1 MLQYKRSIYHRVV
14 LYSLVLLSIG
24 LAQAAV
30 DILTLHEVTQNS
42 MALERNWVQGATL
55 LSDIDHGVEAFRLA
69 EVERAL
75 VLGQPGRDR
84 AKADAARQQVTVA
97 EYERS
102 YRALLADSNAAQLEA
117 FDRAWAHYQS
127 DHNRWGQ
134 RLGDAVA
141 LPDAQL
147 DADHNATDVALS
159 ALVETYR
166 TEGLARAA
174 AQTRTAHRTM
184 LLDLVVA
191 VLCVSF
197 VMLMQLG
204 ARRDIVAPIQ
214 AITEAM
220 TLLAAG
226 IRDTAIPGR
235 ERHDEI
241 GAMAAACEVFRLNV
255 VALDHAHETA
265 RQAEEQAQLLA
276 RHDALTGLPNRRLFS
291 VNLETALARAQ
302 KGKSCYAL
310 LLIDLDDFK
319 KVNDIQGHQAGDV
332 VLCEVGR
339 RLEASLRRNDTL
351 ARLGGDEFA
360 IITQGGADLQ
370 EHLEQTKRL
379 AGRLLGIIRRPI
391 EIGDTK
397 TEIGASI
404 GIASFAANVESSGGA
419 TDDVTSL
426 LRAADIAMYRAKQS
440 GRFTYRFFEQS
451 MDDEMR
457 AREALERD
465 VAKAIA
471 DGAIRP
477 HYQPLVDI
485 GRQRIRGFEAL
496 ARWTHPVRGAVPPDV
511 FIPIIEQLGLT
522 AELSN
527 CILRHACR
535 DARHWPADIC
545 VAINISPHELK
556 DEAMP
561 LRFAKILEEEGL
573 PPQRLEVEVTESA
586 LVSDLAMAKAI
597 LAALQDQGM
606 TICLDDFGTGYSSL
620 YHLRELKF
628 DKIKIDRSFVQA
640 MRGNAESEK
649 IIDAILGL
657 TGSMNLPVVAEGI
670 EDAVTL
676 RMLTAKGCELGQ
688 GYYFGKAM
696 PAASATAALL
706 AQGTEAVSA

>member
-1 MLQYKRSIYHRVV
+1 
-14 LYSLVLLSIG
+14 
-24 LAQAAV
+24 
-30 DILTLHEVTQNS
+30 LHEVTQNS
-42 MALERNWVQGATL
+42 MALERNWAQGATL
-55 LSDIDHGVEAFRLA
+55 LGDIDHAVQAFRLA
-69 EVERAL
+69 EVERGLDFGEPGLSMVEAEAAL
-75 VLGQPGRDR
+75 QRREV
-84 AKADAARQQVTVA
+84 VA
-97 EYERS
+97 YEQR
-102 YRALLADSNAAQLEA
+102 YNQLLQGGNAVQLHA
-117 FDRAWAHYQS
+117 FDRAWARYQS
-127 DHNRWGQ
+127 DHDLWVQ
-134 RLGDAVA
+134 RTGDAVA
-141 LPDAQL
+141 LPAAKL
-147 DADHNATDVALS
+147 NNDHHATDLALA
-159 ALVETYR
+159 ALVEAYQSQ
-166 TEGLARAA
+166 GLARAA

-184 LLDLVVA
+184 LLDFVTAL
-191 VLCVSF
+191 LCVSF

-226 IRDTAIPGR
+226 MRDTAIPGR
-235 ERHDEI
+235 ERQDEI

-265 RQAEEQAQLLA
+265 RRAEEQAQLLA

-302 KGKSCYAL
+302 KGKICYAL

-319 KVNDIQGHQAGDV
+319 KVNDIQGHQAGDM

-339 RLEASLRRNDTL
+339 RLDASLRKNDTL

-397 TEIGASI
+397 VEIGASI
-404 GIASFAANVESSGGA
+404 GIASFAADSESNPGV

-496 ARWTHPVRGAVPPDV
+496 ARWTHPVRGSVPPDV

-556 DEAMP
+556 DDAMP
-561 LRFAKILEEEGL
+561 MRFAKILQEEGL

-586 LVSDLAMAKAI
+586 LVSDLATAKAI

-696 PAASATAALL
+696 PAAAATALL
-706 AQGTEAVSA
+706 AQGIEAVPA